1 MMPWRCLLLCLA
13 SWSLAPGALAEN
25 TPDTLQWLQKVANS
39 ARRLNYSGV
48 FVYQEGSR
56 SETSR
61 IAHLLE
67 NGRELERTETLD
79 DSPREVVREGDEIKC
94 YIPDQRLLVMERS
107 KGRRSFPAVLP
118 ERLTILT
125 DYYNIRRGPPGRVA
139 GFDAQTILVDPKDE
153 LRYRRQFWVEAQ
165 SGLMLKASLL
175 DEGGNPRESFTFTEV
190 RIGGPVDRESLKVHA
205 RLKGGDWR
213 VHDTRSRDM
222 TPDDDEWVFRAPLP
236 GFHRMSGM
244 KRKSRRDGNEMTHLV
259 FSDGLAAISVFIKPL
274 DLASPRPESG
284 VFAMGAVNVY
294 KRLLGN
300 HLLTALGDVPPVA
313 LVRLVDGIEAR
324 RK

>member
-1 MMPWRCLLLCLA
+1 MMPWRWLLVCLA
-13 SWSLAPGALAEN
+13 GWSAASGALAEN
-25 TPDTLQWLQKVANS
+25 MPDTLQWLQKVANS
-39 ARRLNYSGV
+39 ARRLSYSGV

-61 IAHLLE
+61 IAHLVE
-67 NGRELERTETLD
+67 NGRELERTENLD
-79 DSPREVVREGDEIKC
+79 NSPREVVREGDEIKC
-94 YIPDQRLLVMERS
+94 YIPDQHLLVVERS
-107 KGRRSFPAVLP
+107 KGRRSFPSVLP
-118 ERLTILT
+118 ERIAPLT
-125 DYYNIRRGPPGRVA
+125 DYYNIHRGTPGRVA

-165 SGLMLKASLL
+165 SGLMLKTSLL

-190 RIGGPVDRESLKVHA
+190 RIGGPVDREALKAHA

-213 VHDTRSRDM
+213 VHDTRSREM
-222 TPDDDEWVFRAPLP
+222 TLDDDEWVFRVPLP
-236 GFHRMSGM
+236 GFNRISGM
-244 KRKSRRDGNEMTHLV
+244 KRKSRRDGNEVTHLV

-274 DLASPRPESG
+274 NPASPRPEAG
-284 VFAMGAVNVY
+284 VFAMGAVNIY
-294 KRLLGN
+294 KRLLGD

-313 LVRLVDGIEAR
+313 LIKLVDGIEAR